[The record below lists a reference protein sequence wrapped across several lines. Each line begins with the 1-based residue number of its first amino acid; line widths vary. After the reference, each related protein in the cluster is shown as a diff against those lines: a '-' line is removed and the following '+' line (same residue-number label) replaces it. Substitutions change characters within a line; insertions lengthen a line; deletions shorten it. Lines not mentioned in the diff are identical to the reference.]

1 MTQPSTSSRKA
12 DFRVYLGST
21 LLFIYIVFST
31 LIVGVAILGG
41 YFLPFPMR
49 YKIADIWIDCLLF
62 MLKLCCGLSYE
73 VEGLENIP
81 RDRAAIILSKHQSAW
96 ETVALRQFISPQTAV
111 LKKSLLQI
119 PFGGW
124 ALATLK
130 PIAID
135 RQNQK
140 EALKMLIDQGIAR
153 LQEGLF
159 VVVFPEGTR
168 VAPGAHKKFNAG
180 GSMLAQKSGFPV
192 IPLAHNAG
200 EFWPRNSFLKYPGVI
215 KVKIGPPIISTDK
228 KSKDI
233 NAEAEAWIT
242 QAMADIAAENI
253 TG

>member
-1 MTQPSTSSRKA
+1 MTQPTSSSRKA

-21 LLFIYIVFST
+21 LFFIYVLFST
-31 LIVGVAILGG
+31 PIVGVAILGG
-41 YFLPFPMR
+41 FFLPFKTR
-49 YKIADIWIDCLLF
+49 YKFADIWIDCLLY
-62 MLKLCCGLSYE
+62 MLNLCCGLSYE

-81 RDRAAIILSKHQSAW
+81 KNQAAIILSKHQSAW
-96 ETVALRQFISPQTAV
+96 ETIALRQIITPQTAV

-140 EALKMLIDQGIAR
+140 EALKMLIDQGIER

-168 VAPGAHKKFNAG
+168 VAPGHSKKFNAG
-180 GSMLAQKSGFPV
+180 GAMLAQKSGFPV

-215 KVKIGPPIISTDK
+215 KVKIGPPIDTVDK

-233 NAEAEAWIT
+233 NAEAESWIN
-242 QAMADIAAENI
+242 QAMAEIAKL
-253 TG
+253 